1 VYESPKSYAHID
13 FDPDPDPA
21 PDPDFDSDADR
32 DYPESLVGGDA
43 SLSYDGTVPTLPIGE
58 ET

>member
-13 FDPDPDPA
+13 FDPDPDP
-21 PDPDFDSDADR
+21 DPDSDADR
-32 DYPESLVGGDA
+32 DYPESLVGGEA
-43 SLSYDGTVPTLPIGE
+43 SLSYDWTVPTLPIGE